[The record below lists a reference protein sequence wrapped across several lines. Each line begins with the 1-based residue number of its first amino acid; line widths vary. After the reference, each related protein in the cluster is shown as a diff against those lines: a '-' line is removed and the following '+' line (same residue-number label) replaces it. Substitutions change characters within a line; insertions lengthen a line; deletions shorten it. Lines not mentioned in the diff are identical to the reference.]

1 MLYTDKPF
9 DAIEQKIKDNPDNFE
24 FYNAL
29 FYLCNEEELL
39 EPKMDKT
46 KRLKALCRMGIQA
59 NCECKEDLIE
69 LFRETLLIEAKCL
82 RFDSYMQYIELD
94 REPEKRFW
102 LPRRKQLLGVCN
114 SMQDLIDDKLDVLT
128 ISLPPGVG
136 KTTLENFLHS
146 MLIGAHPD
154 KPSLASGHSG
164 TLTKSIYTGVLEI
177 ITDPV
182 EYKWA
187 DVFPAAGKVI
197 TDAKEQTIDLGKKHR
212 FASLTCRPINGSL
225 TGATRCEQLLSA
237 DDMVSGIEE
246 AMNIERL
253 DKLWFQ
259 IQNDLFSRKKLGCKT
274 LALATRWSVHD
285 PIGRLQRD
293 YEDDERA
300 RFIVVPA
307 LNEKNESNFDYQ
319 YGVGFDTPMYLKIK
333 KDLDEVSFKALYM
346 NMPIER
352 EGLLYEEQM
361 LRRYFELPDE
371 EPDAIISVCDTKDK
385 GVDYC
390 VHIVGYVY
398 GDDYYIQDVL
408 CDPSL
413 PEVVEG
419 RIVNMMMSNKVQM
432 SRFESNSAGGRIA
445 EKIQGLV
452 KEQNGITKIT
462 TKYSTQNKETRI
474 IVASQWVKEH
484 CLFKDQSK
492 YMNGDDYGRFMQMLC
507 SFSHVGKHKHDD
519 APDAMA
525 MFADFAQSLNG
536 QKVEIFHRFF

>member
-24 FYNAL
+24 LYNAL

-285 PIGRLQRD
+285 PNLSQQLCGVMR
-293 YEDDERA
+293 YPTT
-300 RFIVVPA
+300 PA
-307 LNEKNESNFDYQ
+307 YA
-319 YGVGFDTPMYLKIK
+319 Y
-333 KDLDEVSFKALYM
+333 
-346 NMPIER
+346 
-352 EGLLYEEQM
+352 
-361 LRRYFELPDE
+361 
-371 EPDAIISVCDTKDK
+371 
-385 GVDYC
+385 
-390 VHIVGYVY
+390 
-398 GDDYYIQDVL
+398 
-408 CDPSL
+408 SL
-413 PEVVEG
+413 PAANCG
-419 RIVNMMMSNKVQM
+419 C
-432 SRFESNSAGGRIA
+432 GGNI
-445 EKIQGLV
+445 
-452 KEQNGITKIT
+452 
-462 TKYSTQNKETRI
+462 
-474 IVASQWVKEH
+474 
-484 CLFKDQSK
+484 
-492 YMNGDDYGRFMQMLC
+492 
-507 SFSHVGKHKHDD
+507 
-519 APDAMA
+519 
-525 MFADFAQSLNG
+525 
-536 QKVEIFHRFF
+536 